1 VKKESQEKQERQE
14 RQERE
19 KREAKER
26 QERQER
32 ERKESQERQ
41 ARQELE
47 KRESQEKQERQER
60 QEREK
65 REQERKAAAFVE
77 IQEVPSRPPIQSLP
91 PEPKKPKKEPKKEKK
106 SKPPK
111 NIAKAYSQ
119 TEMARSPKSMQND
132 DDGIPPEPISDP
144 GYDSKGGKGSTWEQ
158 KMAEKAVGEKMEERN
173 KIRGRRGNAAN
184 FMDTQIKNIIDRI
197 KKNGGSITYGKLF
210 MDTQD
215 QMDALSAVLH
225 TAKKR
230 GNVEYD
236 GVMLMQGQDDEVVI
250 QLLKEKVE
258 ETKVF
263 QSAMYDPKEI
273 AEVLQ
278 TPTGPENCYICSKTV
293 YPAERIAPNSKVM
306 HKNCFR
312 CHECNNLLRI
322 DAYCLNNGKFYCK
335 PDYERLVKS
344 AGGSYQF

>member
-1 VKKESQEKQERQE
+1 MRD
-14 RQERE
+14 
-19 KREAKER
+19 
-26 QERQER
+26 
-32 ERKESQERQ
+32 
-41 ARQELE
+41 
-47 KRESQEKQERQER
+47 
-60 QEREK
+60 
-65 REQERKAAAFVE
+65 
-77 IQEVPSRPPIQSLP
+77 
-91 PEPKKPKKEPKKEKK
+91 
-106 SKPPK
+106 
-111 NIAKAYSQ
+111 
-119 TEMARSPKSMQND
+119 D

-144 GYDSKGGKGSTWEQ
+144 GYDKGAGKGNTWEQ

-184 FMDTQIKNIIDRI
+184 FMDNQIKSIIDRL
-197 KKNGGSITYGKLF
+197 KKNGGSMAYGKLF
-210 MDTQD
+210 TETQD

-236 GVMLMQGQDDEVVI
+236 GVMLMQGQDDEVI
-250 QLLKEKVE
+250 ITLLKEKVE
-258 ETKVF
+258 ETKVY